1 MWDYDAFIGKAQLY
15 FSRAQDGADD
25 ESTLW
30 LLLGLEFL
38 LRAPLAKIHPTLL
51 ADPQAGGGDSI
62 MQAAGYPMKVNA
74 GPPKSIAT
82 HTVIG
87 RLGAIILDFNK
98 DRQNEATTLAGLRN
112 EELHSSESPLVTEQE
127 QWLPHFTRV
136 VDTVCEHLGL
146 DPLDLVGS
154 EIISHG
160 RSLVD
165 AADRKL
171 EHLVLKRI
179 NEAKAFFSK
188 LTPQEVS
195 ARRSEAARQI
205 VGVPAWKTVIE
216 SAVTF
221 WRLLACPAC
230 EEPAEVE
237 LEAVRTT
244 NERLEEGEIIR
255 DIVYIVKGLK
265 CQVCGLELANTAE
278 IRSAG
283 LRQQYIWHEKESLED
298 RYENTLEPDYG
309 ND

>member
-15 FSRAQDGADD
+15 FSRAQNSADD

-51 ADPQAGGGDSI
+51 ADPQAGGGESI
-62 MQAAGYPMKVNA
+62 MQAAGYPMKVNP
-74 GPPKSIAT
+74 GSPKSIAT
-82 HTVIG
+82 HTVIS
-87 RLGAIILDFNK
+87 RLGAVIPDFNK
-98 DRQNEATTLAGLRN
+98 DRQSEATALAGLRN
-112 EELHSSESPLVTEQE
+112 EELHSSESPLVSEQE

-136 VDTVCEHLGL
+136 ADSVCSHLGL
-146 DPLDLVGS
+146 DPLHLVGA

-171 EHLVLKRI
+171 DHLVSERI
-179 NEAKAFFSK
+179 KEAKAFFSK
-188 LTPQEVS
+188 LTDKEVD
-195 ARRSEAARQI
+195 ARRSLSAQTV
-205 VGVPAWKTVIE
+205 VGMDDWKERVE

-221 WRLLACPAC
+221 LNLLVCPAC
-230 EEPAEVE
+230 DDPAEAK

-244 NERLEEGEIIR
+244 NERLEEDEITR
-255 DIVYIVKGLK
+255 DVVYIVRELK
-265 CQVCGLELANTAE
+265 CQVCTLELANTAE

-283 LRQQYIWHEKESLED
+283 LKQQYIRHEKESLED
-298 RYENTLEPDYG
+298 RYASTLEPEYG